1 MLMPDKRGLSRV
13 VVGFDGSAHARR
25 ALAWLARVRPWP
37 GAQALVVSVIDPVRV
52 PSMGM
57 LPESVRGALAGE
69 ARKLRDEAQRKARR
83 AAEAAARPL
92 AGTGWQP
99 RVEVR
104 EGVPVTELLR
114 TAREAR
120 ADLVV
125 VGARGTT
132 GVRRLL
138 LGSVSAGVL
147 KDCPV
152 PVVVVR

>member
-1 MLMPDKRGLSRV
+1 MAEKRGLSRV
-13 VVGFDGSAHARR
+13 VIGFDGSAHARR
-25 ALAWLARVRPWP
+25 AIAWLARVRAWP

-57 LPESVRGALAGE
+57 LPESVRGVLAGE
-69 ARKLRDEAQRKARR
+69 AQELRDEARSKARR
-83 AAEAAARPL
+83 VAETAARPL

-99 RVEVR
+99 RFEVR
-104 EGVPVTELLR
+104 EGVPVTELVR
-114 TAREAR
+114 VVREAK

-125 VGARGTT
+125 VGARGVT

-138 LGSVSAGVL
+138 LGSVSAGML